1 MYPWRMAELGLDRQ
15 QIAQRGKRLEYFTK
29 AVSRFVP
36 IRQES
41 AAYPVLL
48 TFKRLQPLVGSLDRI
63 LGIPAFRVPARL
75 VSSKLCGG
83 DDALSAY

>member
-48 TFKRLQPLVGSLDRI
+48 TFKRPRPPVGSLDR
-63 LGIPAFRVPARL
+63 LLRIPAITLPAKL
-75 VSSKLCGG
+75 VNSHLCGWR
-83 DDALSAY
+83 